1 MIRAN
6 HPSTVLLELLQ
17 HQKNKHSSSLPRC
30 KTKFVPKD
38 VSYDAE
44 MMENRMVFNPY
55 TNTANVDQYHLV
67 DNNGMK
73 TIRENHQVAPLASRA
88 TPLPSR
94 VAPLASRATPL
105 PSRVTPL
112 ASRATPLPSRATPL
126 ASRATPLASRATPLP
141 SRVTPL
147 VKRVSFVRSIP
158 ETESKEYKET
168 PENEVRRSL
177 GIFFWKIPIFRCFL
191 YTSLCEEIQ
200 RTTKRECLWHNV
212 SESS

>member
-55 TNTANVDQYHLV
+55 TNTANIDQYYIV

-73 TIRENHQVAPLASRA
+73 TIRENH
-88 TPLPSR
+88 
-94 VAPLASRATPL
+94 
-105 PSRVTPL
+105 RVTPL
-112 ASRATPLPSRATPL
+112 ASRATPLASRATPLESRATPLESRATPLPMRPTPLASRATPL
-126 ASRATPLASRATPLP
+126 ASRATPLASRATPLA
-141 SRVTPL
+141 SRATPLASRATPL
-147 VKRVSFVRSIP
+147 VKRVSFVSPLTTIVRMP
-158 ETESKEYKET
+158 TPYTKTEK
-168 PENEVRRSL
+168 RIR
-177 GIFFWKIPIFRCFL
+177 KIPKSISR
-191 YTSLCEEIQ
+191 
-200 RTTKRECLWHNV
+200 RTTRKRMQNTSREKEKG
-212 SESS
+212 SKSGQ

>member
-73 TIRENHQVAPLASRA
+73 TIRENH
-88 TPLPSR
+88 
-94 VAPLASRATPL
+94 
-105 PSRVTPL
+105 RVTPFV
-112 ASRATPLPSRATPL
+112 SRATPL
-126 ASRATPLASRATPLP
+126 ASRATPLA
-141 SRVTPL
+141 
-147 VKRVSFVRSIP
+147 KRVSFVSPLTTIVRMP
-158 ETESKEYKET
+158 TPYNKTEKRIRKT
-168 PENEVRRSL
+168 PKAIYR
-177 GIFFWKIPIFRCFL
+177 
-191 YTSLCEEIQ
+191 
-200 RTTKRECLWHNV
+200 RTTHKRRRNNSREKKEKR
-212 SESS
+212 SKSG

>member
-55 TNTANVDQYHLV
+55 TNTANIDQYHLV

-73 TIRENHQVAPLASRA
+73 TIRENHRVTPFMSRA
-88 TPLPSR
+88 TPLAMRPTPLAMR
-94 VAPLASRATPL
+94 PTPLAMRPTPLASRVTTPL
-105 PSRVTPL
+105 PSRVT
-112 ASRATPLPSRATPL
+112 TPL
-126 ASRATPLASRATPLP
+126 ASRVRTPLA
-141 SRVTPL
+141 
-147 VKRVSFVRSIP
+147 KRVSFVSPLTTIVRMP
-158 ETESKEYKET
+158 TPYNKTEKRIRKT
-168 PENEVRRSL
+168 PKAISR
-177 GIFFWKIPIFRCFL
+177 
-191 YTSLCEEIQ
+191 
-200 RTTKRECLWHNV
+200 RTTHKRRRNNSREKEKR
-212 SESS
+212 SKSGQ